1 MSKDPVQQL
10 VDEITLIRGEVQ
22 ALKRTSLDREEA
34 EKLNELL
41 VESVD
46 RMAEA
51 AIGARRAVRSD
62 LEADRAET
70 ARLAVQS
77 ATEAARS
84 AVKGVKGEL
93 EAERRSYALSL
104 SEARRGARGPG
115 WQSWPIVSCPARH
128 RRAPG
133 RLRGLRDRDR
143 QVGALPRTRGP
154 HRLRHH
160 RGTGDR
166 TRGRV
171 ALLRLLDRH
180 PRTGRAAQ
188 GAGRRVADMRGGT
201 ELLLELLD
209 SRMVSR

>member
-34 EKLNELL
+34 KKLNELV

-46 RMAEA
+46 RMGEA
-51 AIGARRAVRSD
+51 AIGARRAIRSD

-104 SEARRGARGPG
+104 SEARKAARRAGL
-115 WQSWPIVSCPARH
+115 QSWPWIGGLLATGALLGALMAYGTETAKSVLSVRQEVRTFCGITVGQVIEREDGSRYCASWIVTPEQAAR
-128 RRAPG
+128 RRA
-133 RLRGLRDRDR
+133 REE
-143 QVGALPRTRGP
+143 
-154 HRLRHH
+154 
-160 RGTGDR
+160 GTG
-166 TRGRV
+166 G
-171 ALLRLLDRH
+171 
-180 PRTGRAAQ
+180 
-188 GAGRRVADMRGGT
+188 
-201 ELLLELLD
+201 
-209 SRMVSR
+209 

>member
-1 MSKDPVQQL
+1 MSKDPVFQL
-10 VDEITLIRGEVQ
+10 IDEITLIRGEVQ

-77 ATEAARS
+77 ATEAAQR

-104 SEARRGARGPG
+104 SEARKAARRAGL
-115 WQSWPIVSCPARH
+115 QSWPWIGGLLATGALLGALMAYGTETAKSVLSVRQEVRTFCGITVGQVVEREDGSRYCASWIVTPEQAAR
-128 RRAPG
+128 RRA
-133 RLRGLRDRDR
+133 REE
-143 QVGALPRTRGP
+143 
-154 HRLRHH
+154 
-160 RGTGDR
+160 GTG
-166 TRGRV
+166 G
-171 ALLRLLDRH
+171 
-180 PRTGRAAQ
+180 
-188 GAGRRVADMRGGT
+188 
-201 ELLLELLD
+201 
-209 SRMVSR
+209 